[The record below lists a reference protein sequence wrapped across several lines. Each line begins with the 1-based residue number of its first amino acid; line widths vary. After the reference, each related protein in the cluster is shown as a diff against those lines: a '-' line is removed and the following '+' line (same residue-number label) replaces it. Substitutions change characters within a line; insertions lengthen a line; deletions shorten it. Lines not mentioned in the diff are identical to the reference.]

1 MDMLKKALLYTLA
14 LICCFASPMFAQ
26 EMISQLSPTSFN
38 LAEPGCYQ
46 VNFKMPVTGP
56 AQLQLRLNGEALE
69 SSTVGAERGNTLVV
83 GFNIIRTTKENMI
96 LELVNPATDV
106 AMDIS
111 PTDPFVAQ
119 FIVVKIQ

>member
-1 MDMLKKALLYTLA
+1 MLQKALLYTLA

-26 EMISQLSPTSFN
+26 DVISQLSPTSFN

-69 SSTVGAERGNTLVV
+69 SSTVGALKGSSMVI
-83 GFNIIRTTKENMI
+83 GFNIIKTTTENTI
-96 LELVNPATDV
+96 LELVNPATDI
-106 AMDIS
+106 AQDLS
-111 PTDPFVAQ
+111 ATDPFIAQ